1 MRFMTNAQN
10 WPFAG
15 RRRVRDEYISL
26 DGSPDE
32 EDAKDP
38 IPRIRTY
45 QRLLLK
51 QVTPVEQLDSLSTLD
66 LRMLTM
72 RLECELFRR
81 LLRTTKNAQ
90 NRERYEARIK
100 GRLDILTELSL
111 SRDRGRMEGRI
122 QTLQGMLAQR
132 VMSSDELQAR
142 SIRDLESLLARL
154 QSELKRDPANGS

>member
-1 MRFMTNAQN
+1 MTNAQDR
-10 WPFAG
+10 PFAG

-26 DGSPDE
+26 DGSPDD

-51 QVTPVEQLDSLSTLD
+51 HVTPVERLDRLSTLD

-90 NRERYEARIK
+90 DRERYEARIK

-111 SRDRGRMEGRI
+111 SRDRRRMKGRI
-122 QTLQGMLAQR
+122 QSLQNTLGHS
-132 VMSSDELQAR
+132 VMSSEELRAR
-142 SIRDLESLLARL
+142 SFPELESLEAGLRSDL
-154 QSELKRDPANGS
+154 QNRPANGS